1 MVAEKQYAKLK
12 EELLKRGEPI
22 ELLRIP
28 YVKGRLHTMLKE
40 FVVDLVFTKQAV
52 CFQLRA
58 EYWNLWGIFGS
69 VGGFIGG
76 FIVLGLLYVPL
87 GFTLAIAGGITVFA
101 VTGEEAGFGVG
112 AFVGVILSLLLTTWT
127 IVRIGRRSKKRAMN
141 ALSESKKRDL
151 TGLDPLVLVM
161 WCNKI
166 DIHYEENDHT
176 LQFVNKRTSIVEAEV
191 NFPMEMWRQHGTK
204 IQACLE
210 DVEK

>member
-1 MVAEKQYAKLK
+1 MVADQQYGKLK

-28 YVKGRLHTMLKE
+28 CVQGRLHTMLKE

-69 VGGFIGG
+69 VGGFVG
-76 FIVLGLLYVPL
+76 LGLLYVPM
-87 GFTLAIAGGITVFA
+87 GFILALAGGIAVYA
-101 VTGEEAGFGVG
+101 VTGEEESFGVG
-112 AFVGVILSLLLTTWT
+112 ALVGVILSLPLTTWT
-127 IVRIGRRSKKRAMN
+127 IARIGRRSKKRATN
-141 ALSESKKRDL
+141 ALSGSEKRDL
-151 TGLDPLVLVM
+151 SGLDPLVLVL
-161 WCNKI
+161 WCDKI
-166 DIHYEENDHT
+166 SFHYEENDQI

-191 NFPMEMWRQHGTK
+191 NFPVEMWRQHGTK

-210 DVEK
+210 DVGK